1 MSVLRLTDCC
11 FKVSIH
17 PSIHRTAVLVI
28 DFDSRERDL
37 SVHLLPVCALVQV
50 LGIRILYQ
58 SPGEITCN
66 TEVAW
71 IIGTLVNFNIVC
83 RRKCGREWL
92 FVSLRDTQRTGDL
105 STLRLRLQ
113 RVCMRGIGC
122 PRWETLVRELWWFSE
137 KFKVKSLKCFFVIY
151 LEKITFV
158 FVSAVGFLT
167 WWTKMICK
175 NTKLCDIH

>member
-1 MSVLRLTDCC
+1 MQ
-11 FKVSIH
+11 
-17 PSIHRTAVLVI
+17 VI

-58 SPGEITCN
+58 SPWEITCN

-83 RRKCGREWL
+83 RRMCGREWL
-92 FVSLRDTQRTGDL
+92 FVSLRDPQRTGDL

-113 RVCMRGIGC
+113 PGRGSSS
-122 PRWETLVRELWWFSE
+122 PRKPECVSWETLDVQGGKHWCENCGDFE
-137 KFKVKSLKCFFVIY
+137 KSLKWRSWNY
-151 LEKITFV
+151 LCY
-158 FVSAVGFLT
+158 VSLSFT
-167 WWTKMICK
+167 WKKWH
-175 NTKLCDIH
+175 LCLWVLWVS